1 MMTRRWFSLLTLL
14 AAATLVLPLLA
25 GPAAAQSLDELRASG
40 KVGERYDGFAEARD
54 PAVAA
59 QVKEINAKRTAI
71 YQQQADKEGVPLAEV
86 GKVYAIGIVKPV
98 PEGNWLVTADG
109 QWRRK
114 EASTQD
120 RKRGGEGKRV

>member
-59 QVKEINAKRTAI
+59 QVKEINAKRTAN
-71 YQQQADKEGVPLAEV
+71 YQQQADKEGVPLAE
-86 GKVYAIGIVKPV
+86 
-98 PEGNWLVTADG
+98 
-109 QWRRK
+109 
-114 EASTQD
+114 D
-120 RKRGGEGKRV
+120 RKSGVKGKSVSVRVALGGRRSIQKNNQKQYL

>member
-59 QVKEINAKRTAI
+59 QVKEINAKSTAI

-86 GKVYAIGIVKPV
+86 GKVYAIGIVKQV
-98 PEGNWLVTADG
+98 LSGTGRLSA
-109 QWRRK
+109 QCQMRRTV
-114 EASTQD
+114 SCQP
-120 RKRGGEGKRV
+120 

>member
-86 GKVYAIGIVKPV
+86 GKVYAIGIVKQV
-98 PEGNWLVTADG
+98 PAGTRSEEHTSEL
-109 QWRRK
+109 QSLMR
-114 EASTQD
+114 
-120 RKRGGEGKRV
+120 

>member
-71 YQQQADKEGVPLAEV
+71 RSEEHTSELQSLMRTSYAVFCLKKKKKRKISKKKIKQQTD
-86 GKVYAIGIVKPV
+86 
-98 PEGNWLVTADG
+98 T
-109 QWRRK
+109 
-114 EASTQD
+114 
-120 RKRGGEGKRV
+120 